1 MNRVI
6 QFFKNRFSAGDD
18 GADAQKLA
26 ELRLDFK
33 SRFHSFKL
41 LLQANNSALE
51 KMAAME
57 KTLTDRRP
65 FGMPF
70 VKATATAATVDVFR
84 MIRNLDEIS
93 SGKYGVL
100 NDRFNEI
107 QNSIV
112 RILSTEKPAPQA
124 RLTIP
129 FSKIFKEDAPRVGS
143 KMAKLC
149 EARNRL
155 GLAVPDGFVVTAAAY
170 QRFIDHN
177 DLQVEINR
185 RFQTADF
192 ERIDL
197 LQQVSRGIEK
207 LILEAVLPDDV
218 TTAIQEAYADL
229 EQKMGRPFGAALRSS
244 ALGEDLARTSFAGQ
258 YLSKLNVGR
267 DDIIASYKAVVASK
281 YSLQAVVYRFNCGFR
296 DEDNAMC
303 VGCMA
308 MVPARAGGVVYS
320 RDPVNS
326 DTDTLIINSAWG
338 LPKLVVDGSSSSD
351 QLSVSRQFPHAII
364 DHRTEIKETQ
374 IVCASRDGT
383 QSEEIDPARR
393 AELSIDAETATRL
406 AHWSLQLERHFQAP
420 QDIEWAL
427 SYDGKLFILQ
437 CRPLLQMVR
446 EQLIQQDDGPS
457 DPAEQPIV
465 QGGITVSSGSGWGP
479 VVVVETIS
487 DMGTFPPGSVLVT
500 RQALPR
506 WAPLLDRAAAVVT
519 ERGSF
524 AGHLGNVAREF
535 GVPAIF
541 DLPGAREILR
551 HAGPV
556 TVDATRTRIYQG
568 KLASLLTRS
577 EAKKNLIEGSPVFET
592 LKAVSRQIVPL
603 NLIDPDST
611 DFRAE
616 RCQTLHDITR
626 FIHETAVQE
635 IFNFGREFRFSEKT
649 SKQLMFKVPMQW
661 WVLNLDD
668 GFKKEISGRY
678 VRLEEICSIPMLALW
693 DGIVAVPW
701 AGPPRID
708 GRGLMS
714 VMFQATTNR
723 ALNGGDASRLAEK
736 NYFMISRHFCSLA
749 SRLGFHFSTVESIIS
764 EKEDE
769 NYICFQYRG
778 GAADFN
784 RRLRRVRFL
793 GDILEENGFII
804 TVREDTLVARLEKR
818 EAAIM
823 VNKLKIIGYL
833 TIHSRQLD
841 MIMTNNA
848 AINYYREKIRRDI
861 TGLISSDNDRGR
873 QMEPQG
879 D

>member
-57 KTLTDRRP
+57 KTLADRRP

-93 SGKYGVL
+93 SGKYGAL

-197 LQQVSRGIEK
+197 LQQVSQGIEK
-207 LILEAVLPDDV
+207 LILEADLPDDV

-281 YSLQAVVYRFNCGFR
+281 YSLQAVVYRFNCGFK

-364 DHRTEIKETQ
+364 DQRTEIKDTQ

-383 QSEEIDPARR
+383 QSEETDPARR

-427 SYDGKLFILQ
+427 ANDGKLFILQ
-437 CRPLLQMVR
+437 CRPLRQMVR
-446 EQLIQQDDGPS
+446 EQLIHQDDAPS
-457 DPAEQPIV
+457 DPGEPPIV

-479 VVVVETIS
+479 VVVVEKIS

-500 RQALPR
+500 RQSLPR

-556 TVDATRTRIYQG
+556 TVDATRTRIYRG

-577 EAKKNLIEGSPVFET
+577 DAKKNLIEGSPVFET

-603 NLIDPDST
+603 NLLDPDST

-616 RCQTLHDITR
+616 RCRTLHDITR
-626 FIHETAVQE
+626 FIHETSVQE

-668 GFKKEISGRY
+668 GFKQEISGRY

-764 EKEDE
+764 EKDDE

-841 MIMTNNA
+841 MIMTNSA

-861 TGLISSDNDRGR
+861 TGLLSSDNDLGMR
-873 QMEPQG
+873 MEPQG